1 VGFEILE
8 FRDRV
13 IGHAAL
19 TLHMLRVKI
28 ARRIQE
34 VG

>member
-1 VGFEILE
+1 
-8 FRDRV
+8 V